1 MTAAGKLSEKTF
13 NLHAKV
19 HCHSTFYLSKFLK
32 MKQNKFCST
41 LLLRLNSF
49 LVKTE

>member
-19 HCHSTFYLSKFLK
+19 HFHSTFYLSKFLK
-32 MKQNKFCST
+32 NETK
-41 LLLRLNSF
+41 
-49 LVKTE
+49 